1 MKRQISLYVKDILEN
16 MIKAE
21 NFIKNMTYEEFLND
35 EKTSYAVVR
44 CLEIIG
50 EATKNIPF
58 AVRRKYP
65 EIPWQ
70 KMAGM
75 RDKVIHIYFG
85 LKIERIWLAVKKDIP
100 SLKPLIEKV
109 LTELPPSFPLSKE
122 EQRGDE

>member
-1 MKRQISLYVKDILEN
+1 MTRRSSLYVKDILEN

-21 NFIKNMTYEEFLND
+21 NFVENMTYEEFLKD

-50 EATKNIPF
+50 EATKNVPYGI
-58 AVRRKYP
+58 RRKYP

-85 LKIERIWLAVKKDIP
+85 LKMERIWLAVKKDIP
-100 SLKPLIEKV
+100 GLKPLIEKV
-109 LTELPPSFPLSKE
+109 LAELSPEKRE
-122 EQRGDE
+122 DNT